1 MVSTR
6 KANRARLDDGDF
18 EDDGEFVPSYFY
30 QKINRKF
37 LNVLENKAQALVMAV
52 ERDFED
58 FLSLRLDRYHQWL
71 MSDDDIDVD
80 RIGRIVDACFDDS
93 SPNYNS
99 LTDFLHMADDNNR
112 ALVVSTYLETTG
124 FKHREVLLAI
134 LNLHA
139 WHWFCEEPFD
149 WTSPAFV

>member
-1 MVSTR
+1 
-6 KANRARLDDGDF
+6 
-18 EDDGEFVPSYFY
+18 
-30 QKINRKF
+30 
-37 LNVLENKAQALVMAV
+37 MAV

-58 FLSLRLDRYHQWL
+58 FLSKRLGRYHQWL
-71 MSDDDIDVD
+71 LADDDDIDID

-93 SPNYNS
+93 SPNYKS
-99 LTDFLHMADDNNR
+99 LTDFLHMADDNTR
-112 ALVVSTYLETTG
+112 ALVVSTYLETMD
-124 FKHREVLLAI
+124 FEHREVLLAI